1 MTICSIFSLC
11 LAVQQITRTQDLP
24 GADTLNVRPEFFDDI
39 QDVSLISDTMAAY
52 VTRACPSGIERCEC
66 MNAPG
71 KEKEM
76 PEFIITP
83 IYEKK
88 LMNLTRLKIFLKL

>member
-1 MTICSIFSLC
+1 
-11 LAVQQITRTQDLP
+11 
-24 GADTLNVRPEFFDDI
+24 
-39 QDVSLISDTMAAY
+39 MAAY

-76 PEFIITP
+76 PEFIIIP

>member
-1 MTICSIFSLC
+1 
-11 LAVQQITRTQDLP
+11 
-24 GADTLNVRPEFFDDI
+24 
-39 QDVSLISDTMAAY
+39 
-52 VTRACPSGIERCEC
+52 

-88 LMNLTRLKIFLKL
+88 LMNLTRLKIFLKLECVAFLGDYYDFIGTFSKGPFNPKEDLLGSIFAHLGCNPCKKQMI

>member
-39 QDVSLISDTMAAY
+39 QDVSLLSDTMAAY
-52 VTRACPSGIERCEC
+52 VTRACPSGIEKCEC
-66 MNAPG
+66 MNDPG
-71 KEKEM
+71 TEKEM
-76 PEFIITP
+76 QEFIITVWDVT
-83 IYEKK
+83 K
-88 LMNLTRLKIFLKL
+88 LMHLTK